1 METIGV
7 LILVI
12 WFLIGVCN
20 KNPPRAKSCIQNK
33 ATIKHSNSL
42 SGSGN
47 TGRVRFPTSINQS
60 ED

>member
-20 KNPPRAKSCIQNK
+20 KNPPRAKSCI
-33 ATIKHSNSL
+33 
-42 SGSGN
+42 
-47 TGRVRFPTSINQS
+47 
-60 ED
+60 